1 MSEGIGTLREL
12 RAALDARESSSVE
25 IVGRCLR
32 RAEASQETLRAFVGL
47 RAEVA
52 LREAE
57 ESRRAPQM
65 RGGPLSHRRP
75 ARRHQGQHG
84 ASGRTHPIALLA
96 SSRDSSRPTHR
107 LRWRGSSDP
116 GRS

>member
-12 RAALDARESSSVE
+12 RAALDARETSSVE

-47 RAEVA
+47 RAEAA

-57 ESRRAPQM
+57 ESDARRGRGDARSPIEPIFWLGNLLRFGSWQNPVALILAAIGLLTVRRAPRQ
-65 RGGPLSHRRP
+65 
-75 ARRHQGQHG
+75 
-84 ASGRTHPIALLA
+84 
-96 SSRDSSRPTHR
+96 SR
-107 LRWRGSSDP
+107 
-116 GRS
+116 